1 MKTFLLLC
9 ASMCALLLGGCA
21 PYPTAA
27 YRDSSIARVS
37 ASDLPRNEAPLK
49 LKMDVQWL
57 RNGHAPETSAAAM
70 EIAFPGPDPLV
81 LRNSLEAAF
90 RQTGFIVISQDD
102 AAGTVKVTLNDISDI
117 AEAINQGVLL
127 GEKWGDGYVT
137 TKDEL
142 TMSLAINVGNK
153 SAYSPTVRGAFYSV
167 LAKSRLPDDPRF
179 QSVKSVQEDLFQQL
193 VIRCL
198 LSLNKDGSLQ
208 RLLAP

>member
-9 ASMCALLLGGCA
+9 ASMCALLLGGCTT
-21 PYPTAA
+21 YPTAA
-27 YRDSSIARVS
+27 YPDSAIARVS
-37 ASDLPRNEAPLK
+37 ASDLPRREAPLK
-49 LKMDVQWL
+49 LKMEVQWL
-57 RNGHAPETSAAAM
+57 RNGHAPETSAPGL

-102 AAGTVKVTLNDISDI
+102 AAGTVKVTLNDVSDI

-137 TKDEL
+137 NKDEL

-153 SAYSPTVRGAFYSV
+153 SANSPTERGAFYSV

-179 QSVKSVQEDLFQQL
+179 RSIKSVQEDLFQQL

-208 RLLAP
+208 RLQAP